1 MVDMLRLISTLSLL
15 ACAALAQEPN
25 TVTASVSST
34 LTAAGGTAVFRVQF
48 LDAAASSTVETA
60 ANAVGSTGASA
71 ANLASVNV
79 ALSQGVV
86 VTQYDFLVRV
96 PASEY
101 AGRRDALIALQRSLQ
116 NSTSQA
122 LGWEV
127 NYEVTDAEIA
137 RVKKE
142 ATSGLLERAREDA
155 EALAAAMGKTL
166 GTLSTLVA
174 PAVTRTDLQLQVT
187 LSATYTVQ

>member
-1 MVDMLRLISTLSLL
+1 MLRLISTLSLL